1 MSFPSRLEAE
11 RLLEK
16 VIEIRNATLHPFT
29 DKMEITFR
37 AHSRTVAKIAEIL
50 AKKTTYLN
58 IDKAYVCGLLHDCG
72 RMLDEWNEHVFHGLV
87 GYQYMMSL
95 GYDDVAKICLTHNFY
110 SENFQDEDYLQF
122 AEFIPECRNI
132 MKNFHNDEYDK
143 LIALSDM
150 LNDMGKPCSI
160 EYRLQSVS
168 TRHKT
173 EPEQLERLKND
184 LYNLKSFFDEKC
196 HNDVYKILAIK

>member
-1 MSFPSRLEAE
+1 
-11 RLLEK
+11 
-16 VIEIRNATLHPFT
+16 
-29 DKMEITFR
+29 
-37 AHSRTVAKIAEIL
+37 
-50 AKKTTYLN
+50 
-58 IDKAYVCGLLHDCG
+58 
-72 RMLDEWNEHVFHGLV
+72 MLDEWNEHVFHGLV

-150 LNDMGKPCSI
+150 LNDMGKPALSNIVCKVFL
-160 EYRLQSVS
+160 RATKQSLNS
-168 TRHKT
+168 
-173 EPEQLERLKND
+173 
-184 LYNLKSFFDEKC
+184 
-196 HNDVYKILAIK
+196 